1 MWKSNNKKVSDFL
14 KLPFEVG
21 DLVAAAIPN
30 HRGLSGIVVDVKSNS
45 DPYLIHV
52 QWNDDSF
59 NIYTPE
65 ELYLLTAY
73 KKSKRR
79 SSI

>member
-1 MWKSNNKKVSDFL
+1 M
-14 KLPFEVG
+14 KLPFDVG

-30 HRGLSGIVVDVKSNS
+30 HRGLSGIVVDVRSSS

-52 QWNDDSF
+52 KWNDDSF

-73 KKSKRR
+73 KESKR
-79 SSI
+79 SDSL

>member
-14 KLPFEVG
+14 KLPFDVG
-21 DLVAAAIPN
+21 DLVAAATPD
-30 HRGLSGIVVDVKSNS
+30 HRGLSGIVVDVKSSS

-52 QWNDDSF
+52 KWNNDTF

-65 ELYLLTAY
+65 ELYLLVPQ
-73 KKSKRR
+73 KQSKRR
-79 SSI
+79 NST